1 MDISISSRASLIGAS
16 DQLFLEVIASL
27 QLLVEH
33 GALPTTRAASLFSL
47 SLSLRS
53 RSSRTSLS
61 CLTSPSQVPP
71 RHLAKQVPL
80 ATKALNLI
88 ISANTA
94 FGSFFLSQ
102 PFLPKADHRWPIVK
116 VMVQASESFFCCW
129 RGSAPADL
137 LQRDSCHDPQA
148 RPAYRLFH
156 PVSYQDCSIKQV
168 QASRPR
174 PSRPRLRTQT

>member
-1 MDISISSRASLIGAS
+1 MLCCFLPLARTLGHATGTALLKYQLLAQTSSSPTSVSLHY
-16 DQLFLEVIASL
+16 FIASSGFNSFPIS
-27 QLLVEH
+27 E
-33 GALPTTRAASLFSL
+33 GGG
-47 SLSLRS
+47 
-53 RSSRTSLS
+53 
-61 CLTSPSQVPP
+61 
-71 RHLAKQVPL
+71 
-80 ATKALNLI
+80 I